1 MGKKQH
7 QKDKLYLTNKEWRE
21 EWGGKKADVPEKAS
35 FRRLPFYCCSLS
47 MQPFEHPLC
56 TKDGVIFDL
65 LNIVPYLKK
74 YGKNPVTGEPLQA
87 KELTKLNFHK
97 NAEDKYHC
105 PVTFKV
111 FNSNTHIVAVRT
123 TGNVFSFEAVEQL
136 NLKTKN
142 FKDLL
147 TDEAFTRKDI
157 ITIQDPTSLDKF
169 NLANFHHLKNNLKVV
184 NEEEEKAKKDPKYYL
199 NRANKD
205 TLGILSELEKTYKE
219 PEKKNAGKAT
229 ESLTERNAAH
239 YSTGAVASSFTSTA
253 QIPVTQQ
260 EAAIVDQDIVRY
272 REVKK
277 KGYVRLQTNHGD
289 LNLELHCEMV
299 PKTCENFIKLCA
311 SGYYDNTIFHRS
323 IKNFMIQGGDPTG
336 TGRGGESAWGEPF
349 RDEFKPNLIHQG
361 RGILSMA
368 NSGQN
373 TNKSQFFIT
382 YRSCRHLDEKHSV
395 FGRLVGG
402 LETLSAL
409 ERVETDEKDRPKEV
423 IKLIKATVFVNPFE
437 EVDAVLQKERE
448 KKEEEEK
455 QQEEAARKKEA
466 AATPAEA
473 PKVYRSGVGK
483 YIKQKPAS
491 RDADTA
497 DLTPQQ
503 SKKKIKVSGGF
514 KDFSSW

>member
-7 QKDKLYLTNKEWRE
+7 QKDKLYLTNKEWKE
-21 EWGGKKADVPEKAS
+21 EWGGKKTDIPEKAS
-35 FRRLPFYCCSLS
+35 FRRLPFHCCSLS

-56 TKDGVIFDL
+56 TKEGIIFDL

-74 YGKNPVTGEPLQA
+74 YGKNPATGEPLQA

-97 NAEDKYHC
+97 NAEDQYHC

-111 FNSNTHIVAVRT
+111 FNNNSHIVAVKP
-123 TGNVFSFEAVEQL
+123 TGNVFSYEAVEQL
-136 NLKTKN
+136 NLKAKN

-147 TDEAFTRKDI
+147 TDEPFTRKDL
-157 ITIQDPTSLDKF
+157 ITIQDPTCLDKF
-169 NLANFHHLKNNLKVV
+169 NLANFHHLKNDLKVV
-184 NEEEEKAKKDPKYYL
+184 NEEDEKAKKDPKYYL

-219 PEKKNAGKAT
+219 PERKTAEKG

-239 YSTGAVASSFTSTA
+239 YSTGTVASSFTSTA
-253 QIPVTQQ
+253 QVPVTQQ
-260 EAAIVDQDIVRY
+260 EAAIIDQDTVRY

-277 KGYVRLQTNHGD
+277 KGYVRLQTSHGD

-299 PKTCENFIKLCA
+299 TKTCENFIKLCA
-311 SGYYDNTIFHRS
+311 AGYYDNSIFHRS
-323 IKNFMIQGGDPTG
+323 IRNFMIQGGDPTG
-336 TGRGGESAWGEPF
+336 TGRGGESTWGEPF

-368 NSGQN
+368 NSGPN

-402 LETLSAL
+402 HETLNSM
-409 ERVETDEKDRPKEV
+409 ERVEVDEKDRPKEV
-423 IKLIKATVFVNPFE
+423 IKLIKAIVFVNPFE
-437 EVDAVLQKERE
+437 EVDAVLKEERE
-448 KKEEEEK
+448 KKEEEQK
-455 QQEEAARKKEA
+455 QQEEAARKKKA
-466 AATPAEA
+466 AAAPVVA

-483 YIKQKPAS
+483 YIPQKPAS
-491 RDADTA
+491 RNADAA
-497 DLTPQQ
+497 ELEPLTT
-503 SKKKIKVSGGF
+503 KKKMKTSGGF

>member
-74 YGKNPVTGEPLQA
+74 FGKSPVTGEPLQV
-87 KELTKLNFHK
+87 KELVKLNFHK

-111 FNSNTHIVAVRT
+111 FNNNSHIVAVKP
-123 TGNVFSFEAVEQL
+123 TGNVFSYDAVEQL
-136 NLKTKN
+136 NLKAKN

-147 TDEAFTRKDI
+147 TDEPFTRKDI
-157 ITIQDPTSLDKF
+157 ITIQ
-169 NLANFHHLKNNLKVV
+169 NNLKVV

-205 TLGILSELEKTYKE
+205 TLSILSELEKTYKE
-219 PEKKNAGKAT
+219 PEKKTAKKT

-260 EAAIVDQDIVRY
+260 EAAIVDQDTVRY

-277 KGYVRLQTNHGD
+277 KGYVRLQTSHGD

-299 PKTCENFIKLCA
+299 TKTCENFIKLCS

-323 IKNFMIQGGDPTG
+323 IRNFMIQGGDPTG

-349 RDEFKPNLIHQG
+349 KDEFKPNLIHQG

-368 NSGQN
+368 NSGPS

-402 LETLSAL
+402 LETLSAM
-409 ERVETDEKDRPKEV
+409 ERVEEV
-423 IKLIKATVFVNPFE
+423 IKLIKAVVFTNPFE
-437 EVDAVLQKERE
+437 EVDTVLKEERE
-448 KKEEEEK
+448 KREEEEK
-455 QQEEAARKKEA
+455 RQEEAARKKKA
-466 AATPAEA
+466 AAAPVEA
-473 PKVYRSGVGK
+473 PKVYRSGIGK
-483 YIKQKPAS
+483 YIPQKSSAS
-491 RDADTA
+491 RDADAA
-497 DLTPQQ
+497 DLTPQPT
-503 SKKKIKVSGGF
+503 KKKIKTSGGF

>member
-7 QKDKLYLTNKEWRE
+7 QKDKLYLTNKEWKE
-21 EWGGKKADVPEKAS
+21 EWGGKKADIPEKAS
-35 FRRLPFYCCSLS
+35 FRRLPFHSCSLS

-56 TKDGVIFDL
+56 TKDGIIFDL

-97 NAEDKYHC
+97 NAEGQYHC

-111 FNSNTHIVAVRT
+111 FNNNSHIVAVKS
-123 TGNVFSFEAVEQL
+123 TGNVFSYEAVEQL
-136 NLKTKN
+136 NLKAKN

-147 TDEAFTRKDI
+147 TDEPFTRKDLV
-157 ITIQDPTSLDKF
+157 TIQDPTSLDKF

-184 NEEEEKAKKDPKYYL
+184 NTEEEKAKKDPKYYL

-219 PEKKNAGKAT
+219 PEKKTEEKT

-253 QIPVTQQ
+253 QVPVTQQ

-277 KGYVRLQTNHGD
+277 KGYVRLQTSHGD

-299 PKTCENFIKLCA
+299 PKTCENFIKLCG

-336 TGRGGESAWGEPF
+336 TGRGGESAWGEAF
-349 RDEFKPNLIHQG
+349 KDEFKPNLIHQG

-368 NSGQN
+368 NSGPN

-402 LETLSAL
+402 HETLNAM
-409 ERVETDEKDRPKEV
+409 ERVEADEKDRPKEL
-423 IKLIKATVFVNPFE
+423 IKLIKAIVFLNPFE
-437 EVDAVLQKERE
+437 EVDASLKEERE
-448 KKEEEEK
+448 KKEEE
-455 QQEEAARKKEA
+455 QRLQEEAARKKKA
-466 AATPAEA
+466 AATPVEA

-483 YIKQKPAS
+483 YIPQKTVS

-497 DLTPQQ
+497 ELEPLAT
-503 SKKKIKVSGGF
+503 KKKMKTSGGF